1 MQRRESTKQ
10 PPRVRIPR
18 AASHPHAELASVSQ
32 EQHCVRALT
41 KSRAGYRL
49 RSGAEPGTALPGS
62 TEHRQRSRRPG
73 RRGWPGCSAPQERK
87 RVSAPSRH
95 RRPEATCVEA
105 LAAPPRPCPRP
116 QTGLTA
122 SVLHTQNHRD
132 RNRHGLCSLSHE
144 ALEKHQVSNLRLSP
158 HFSRYSV
165 GQAWPQ
171 KVFRSLGYW
180 PQGPAPH

>member
-73 RRGWPGCSAPQERK
+73 RRGWPDCSAPQERR

-105 LAAPPRPCPRP
+105 LAAPPRPCPHRRR
-116 QTGLTA
+116 GLPP
-122 SVLHTQNHRD
+122 
-132 RNRHGLCSLSHE
+132 LCSTHKTTATETGMDCARFHIRHWKST
-144 ALEKHQVSNLRLSP
+144 KCQTYV
-158 HFSRYSV
+158 
-165 GQAWPQ
+165 
-171 KVFRSLGYW
+171 
-180 PQGPAPH
+180 